1 MECQLD
7 EAGTKE
13 WRECWAMPLEWVDM
27 AMLVSMVEL
36 MGDLEIDMP
45 KWVEEMKEVLV
56 ETVDWT
62 THLTAR
68 QRSDS
73 WVDFQYKVPAVTS

>member
-1 MECQLD
+1 M
-7 EAGTKE
+7 
-13 WRECWAMPLEWVDM
+13 W
-27 AMLVSMVEL
+27 VSMVEL

-45 KWVEEMKEVLV
+45 RWVEEMKEVLV

-62 THLTAR
+62 TYSTAR

-73 WVDFQYKVPAVTS
+73 WVDFQYKVPAVAS

>member
-1 MECQLD
+1 
-7 EAGTKE
+7 
-13 WRECWAMPLEWVDM
+13 MPLEWVDM

-62 THLTAR
+62 MCQTAR

-73 WVDFQYKVPAVTS
+73 WMDFQNKVPAVAC

>member
-13 WRECWAMPLEWVDM
+13 WKECLAMPPEWVDM
-27 AMLVSMVEL
+27 ALLVSKVEWI
-36 MGDLEIDMP
+36 GDLKMDMP
-45 KWVEEMKEVLV
+45 KLVEEMKVVLV

-62 THLTAR
+62 TQSTAT

-73 WVDFQYKVPAVTS
+73 WGDFQYKVPAVAS

>member
-62 THLTAR
+62 MCQTAR

-73 WVDFQYKVPAVTS
+73 WMDFQNKVPAVAC

>member
-1 MECQLD
+1 
-7 EAGTKE
+7 
-13 WRECWAMPLEWVDM
+13 MPLEWVDM

-62 THLTAR
+62 TCSTAR

-73 WVDFQYKVPAVTS
+73 WMDFQNKVPAVAC